1 MVFVK
6 HRGISF
12 NYSLN
17 ISFNIASLHWNSTH
31 LLFDPGYIVIIYV
44 DNILIHGKND
54 EVIDTF
60 IKKMQSEDI
69 TLNKEGMA
77 EAYFGVDIQRNGVK
91 ITPS

>member
-1 MVFVK
+1 
-6 HRGISF
+6 
-12 NYSLN
+12 
-17 ISFNIASLHWNSTH
+17 
-31 LLFDPGYIVIIYV
+31 V